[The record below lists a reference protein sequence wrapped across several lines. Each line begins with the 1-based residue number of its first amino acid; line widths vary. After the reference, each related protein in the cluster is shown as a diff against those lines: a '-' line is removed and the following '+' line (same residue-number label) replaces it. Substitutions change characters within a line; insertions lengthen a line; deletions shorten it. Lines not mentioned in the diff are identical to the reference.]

1 MNYFKLVLFGLIS
14 LLYSDQS
21 CKKLTIKINNQGFCY
36 NHDEIVDANKETFS
50 EGGSA
55 HRSWSKYRFYS
66 KTNGYPDWAND
77 FIRKI

>member
-1 MNYFKLVLFGLIS
+1 MLTMNKKYFHLSQGL
-14 LLYSDQS
+14 YG
-21 CKKLTIKINNQGFCY
+21 KKLTIKINNQGFCY
-36 NHDEIVDANKETFS
+36 NHDEIVDANTERFS

-66 KTNGYPDWAND
+66 KTNGYPDWANE